1 MFEIEKWQD
10 NKQSIIRQFSV
21 KAFDECATL
30 ILSIEHFVKM
40 KDEIEDYYNELMK
53 NSENRLK
60 NAIKLKNQALNS
72 CIHQQIKQRNL

>member
-10 NKQSIIRQFSV
+10 NKQSLIRQFSV

-30 ILSIEHFVKM
+30 SLSIEHLVKM
-40 KDEIEDYYNELMK
+40 KDEFEDYYNVLMK

-60 NAIKLKNQALNS
+60 NAIKLKNQALN
-72 CIHQQIKQRNL
+72 